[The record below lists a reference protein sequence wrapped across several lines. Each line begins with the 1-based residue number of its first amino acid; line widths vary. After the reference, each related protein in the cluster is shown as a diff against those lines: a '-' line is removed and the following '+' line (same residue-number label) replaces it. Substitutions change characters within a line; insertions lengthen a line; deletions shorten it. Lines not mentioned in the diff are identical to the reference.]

1 VVFASLRLV
10 FRGWGPSPLVF
21 KTLFPKYSVLVR
33 TKYMKDFERN
43 KIRELTLNG
52 YTQPMVA
59 DALKLSTRQIRNYLT
74 QIRNEDYA
82 SLASENDTH
91 RAAAIEQ
98 AKAEFTRIK
107 LFLLGIMLDK
117 KSTKT
122 EVMEAADR
130 IRVIELDLVNIKING
145 PLAIGLH
152 HAGDRLLRG
161 NRKAQEP
168 ALPIP
173 EDDTEST
180 TTD

>member
-1 VVFASLRLV
+1 M
-10 FRGWGPSPLVF
+10 
-21 KTLFPKYSVLVR
+21 VR
-33 TKYMKDFERN
+33 TKYIKDFERN

-82 SLASENDTH
+82 ALASENDTH

-98 AKAEFTRIK
+98 AKAEFSRLK
-107 LFLLGIMLDK
+107 LFLLNIMLDE
-117 KSTKT
+117 KSSRQ
-122 EVMEAADR
+122 EIMEAADR
-130 IRVIELDLVNIKING
+130 IRVIELDLVNLKING

-161 NRKAQEP
+161 NRKAEES
-168 ALPIP
+168 ALPVP
-173 EDDTEST
+173 EDDTEPT

>member
-1 VVFASLRLV
+1 M
-10 FRGWGPSPLVF
+10 
-21 KTLFPKYSVLVR
+21 VR
-33 TKYMKDFERN
+33 TKYIKDFERN

-82 SLASENDTH
+82 SLAAENETH

-98 AKAEFTRIK
+98 AKAEFSRLK
-107 LFLLGIMLDK
+107 LFLLHIMLDEH
-117 KSTKT
+117 STKQ
-122 EVMEAADR
+122 EIMEASDR
-130 IRVIELDLVNIKING
+130 IRIIELDLVNIKING

-161 NRKAQEP
+161 NRKAQES
-168 ALPIP
+168 ALPVP
-173 EDDTEST
+173 EDDTEPT